1 MQTSTQAKTL
11 TIIGSTGSIGT
22 QALNIVRNRKNDFE
36 IIALSAGSN
45 FELLVKQIQEFKPK
59 FISIKS
65 FADQKKIQ
73 ELFPDIKVL
82 KDIKEIASVNV
93 DICLSAIVGI
103 AGLEA
108 NLIALEN
115 AQRLAIANKETLV
128 AAGHLVNQ
136 KTKEFNTQLI
146 PVDSEHVAIHH
157 ALGDYKK
164 NDVKEI
170 LLTASGGPFRTF
182 SLAQLES
189 VTLEQALQHPNWSM
203 GAKIT
208 IDSSTLVNKGLE
220 VIEAKT
226 LFDLDYQQIKVVIHP
241 QSIIHSAV
249 SFVDGN
255 TIAQMGEPDMMVPIQ
270 YALDY
275 PNKNIIQTK
284 KDFDIFAYPNLSFE
298 KPDLKKFPALA
309 LAYEAGNLAHSMP
322 AVYNSANE
330 AAVALFLQEEI
341 KYLQICNI
349 IEKEMQAHQII
360 KNPSLEDLLLIHSE
374 MLNKYK
380 TSKV

>member
-1 MQTSTQAKTL
+1 
-11 TIIGSTGSIGT
+11 
-22 QALNIVRNRKNDFE
+22 
-36 IIALSAGSN
+36 
-45 FELLVKQIQEFKPK
+45 
-59 FISIKS
+59 
-65 FADQKKIQ
+65 
-73 ELFPDIKVL
+73 
-82 KDIKEIASVNV
+82 
-93 DICLSAIVGI
+93 
-103 AGLEA
+103 
-108 NLIALEN
+108 
-115 AQRLAIANKETLV
+115 
-128 AAGHLVNQ
+128 
-136 KTKEFNTQLI
+136 
-146 PVDSEHVAIHH
+146 
-157 ALGDYKK
+157 
-164 NDVKEI
+164 
-170 LLTASGGPFRTF
+170 
-182 SLAQLES
+182 
-189 VTLEQALQHPNWSM
+189 M